1 MNETLVKKQP
11 WEISPRAQR
20 LNDEALFVDVHNH
33 MMFEFAIRQA
43 LGETNIFDNRY
54 APALR
59 RGGINV
65 IATTVGANSP
75 CMCNLSDN
83 IEFGSFEQIDMLRL
97 EEEVSNT
104 FRICHNAAE
113 IEAAVAEGKFAVL
126 LAFEGARGLEGRA
139 DEESLCMLRT
149 FYRLGLRINCICGGG
164 RTRFADGMG
173 EARADAGLTTFGV
186 KLVEEMNRL
195 GMLVDLTHMTDNSF
209 FDVLEVTNRPVLV
222 SHIGAQAICPSSTN
236 LSDERIRAI
245 GANGG
250 VIGMEMVKT
259 EIRWKAQ
266 ETGETVTFDDV
277 VNHIDHI
284 AGLIGTDH
292 IGIGLDYDNFDLVHN
307 IHRAM
312 CPAPGSIEGFYT
324 GIPKGD
330 HMLDDPND
338 LSEAYMIAEYLVRRG
353 YGDEDIKKILGGN
366 MMRLFRETLV

>member
-1 MNETLVKKQP
+1 MNDTIAKKQK
-11 WEISPRAQR
+11 WQLSERARR
-20 LNDEALFVDVHNH
+20 LNDTAFFVDAHNH

-75 CMCNLSDN
+75 CMCNLSDH

-97 EEEVSNT
+97 EEEISNT
-104 FRICHNAAE
+104 FRICHNASE
-113 IEAAVAEGKFAVL
+113 IEAAVAEGRFAVL
-126 LAFEGARGLEGRA
+126 LAFEGARALEGRA
-139 DEESLCMLRT
+139 DEENLCLLRT

-173 EARADAGLTTFGV
+173 EARAEAGLTTFGV

-195 GMLVDLTHMTDNSF
+195 GMLVDLTHMTDDSF

-222 SHIGAQAICPSSTN
+222 SHIGAQAICPSPTN

-277 VNHIDHI
+277 VDHIDHI
-284 AGLIGTDH
+284 AGLIGIDH
-292 IGIGLDYDNFDLVHN
+292 VGIGLDYDNFDLVHN

-324 GIPKGD
+324 GVPTGD

-338 LSEAYMIAEYLVRRG
+338 LSEAYMIAEYLVQRG
-353 YGDEDIKKILGGN
+353 YGMTISSK
-366 MMRLFRETLV
+366 FWAAT